1 MKKVEDEMR
10 AEYKR
15 SDFGKL
21 ERGKFFKE
29 VAKGTSVAL
38 IDPKLAKAFP
48 TSEAVNQAL
57 RGLLALADETAR
69 ITGRSTR
76 PARKRAAD

>member
-1 MKKVEDEMR
+1 MKKAEVEMR

-15 SDFGKL
+15 SDFVKL

-29 VAKGTSVAL
+29 VSKGTSVAL
-38 IDPKLAKAFP
+38 IEPELAKAFP
-48 TSEAVNQAL
+48 TSEAVNEAL

-69 ITGRSTR
+69 ITGRSKRTT
-76 PARKRAAD
+76 RKRAAV

>member
-1 MKKVEDEMR
+1 MKKAENEMR

-15 SDFGKL
+15 SDFAKL

-29 VAKGTSVAL
+29 ASKGTSVAL
-38 IDPKLAKAFP
+38 IEPNLAKAFP
-48 TSEAVNQAL
+48 TSEAVNEAL

-69 ITGRSTR
+69 ITGRSKRTT
-76 PARKRAAD
+76 RKRAAV